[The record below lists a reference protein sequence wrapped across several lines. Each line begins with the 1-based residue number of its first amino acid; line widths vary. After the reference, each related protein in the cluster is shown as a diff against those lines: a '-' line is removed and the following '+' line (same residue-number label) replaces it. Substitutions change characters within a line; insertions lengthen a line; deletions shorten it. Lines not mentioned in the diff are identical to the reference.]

1 MFIALTNEGRA
12 RRSAEA
18 IEAYSDDD
26 TRTNLV
32 DFLAD
37 ALHWCHLNG
46 HCFEDVLDTARMHF
60 EAELTEETEERSN
73 P

>member
-1 MFIALTNEGRA
+1 MFIALTNEDRA
-12 RRSAEA
+12 RRSAGA

-37 ALHWCHLNG
+37 AMHWCHLNG

-60 EAELTEETEERSN
+60 EAEITEETEERSN